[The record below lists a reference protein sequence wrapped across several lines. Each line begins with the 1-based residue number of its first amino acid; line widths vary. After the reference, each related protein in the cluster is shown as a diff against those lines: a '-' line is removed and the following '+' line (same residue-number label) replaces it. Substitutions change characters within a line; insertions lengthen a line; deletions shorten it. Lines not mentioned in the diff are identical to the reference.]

1 MLLLLL
7 LLLLVVGC
15 WLWLLLWLLLLF
27 SQEENMLCFSA
38 CRPREDSDTGVLLF
52 GHHMHRVC
60 EISGSTLLTP

>member
-52 GHHMHRVC
+52 GHRMHRVC